1 MVAKYSAIKKSK
13 VLAKT
18 GGRCAYCGALLSSES
33 LTIDHVISKHRGGDN
48 SVSNLLACCRSCNTA
63 KGAKT
68 MEQWRRFYAIKLV
81 TGKTIFG
88 QEQVDYLFKR
98 GLFPA
103 IGASES
109 FQFYFQDG
117 GDQ

>member
-18 GGRCAYCGALLSSES
+18 GGRCTYCGVLLSSES
-33 LTIDHVISKHRGGDN
+33 LTIDHVISKRMGGDN
-48 SVSNLLACCRSCNTA
+48 SVSNLLACCRPCNAA
-63 KGAKT
+63 KGTKT
-68 MEQWRRFYAIKLV
+68 MEQWRRFYSIKLV

-88 QEQVDYLFKR
+88 QEQVDYLFR
-98 GLFPA
+98 HGLFSA
-103 IGASES
+103 IGACES
-109 FQFYFQDG
+109 FQFYFQTG

>member
-1 MVAKYSAIKKSK
+1 MAAKYSAIKKST

-18 GGRCAYCGALLSSES
+18 GGRCAYCGVLLSSES
-33 LTIDHVISKHRGGDN
+33 LTVDHVLPKHRGGDN
-48 SVSNLLACCRSCNTA
+48 SVTNLLACCRPCNTA
-63 KGAKT
+63 KGTKT
-68 MEQWRRFYAIKLV
+68 MEQWRRFYAVKLA

-88 QEQVDYLFKR
+88 QEQVDYLFKH
-98 GLFPA
+98 GLFTA

-109 FQFYFQDG
+109 FLFYFQSG